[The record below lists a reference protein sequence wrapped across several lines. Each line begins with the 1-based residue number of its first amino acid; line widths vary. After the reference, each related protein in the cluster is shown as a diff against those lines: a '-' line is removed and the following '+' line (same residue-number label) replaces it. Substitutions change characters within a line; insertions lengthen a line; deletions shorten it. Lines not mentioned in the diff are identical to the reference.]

1 MRSWKGSMPDLSALP
16 AGSRVFVDTNIFDL
30 HFRNASTSCSLF
42 LERVALGEVTAYV
55 NIQVLSDLLHKLMLT
70 EAFARRYI
78 SSRSASK
85 LKDKL
90 KSTPAIAS
98 TLVEYQRQFETILSL
113 GITVLP
119 VDERLLR
126 ETKFERTTYGL
137 MTGDSIH
144 LGTMNRCRVARRKEP
159 VRDIVTQDGDFALI
173 AGLTVWRPEDVIRET
188 TPTLIKTF

>member
-1 MRSWKGSMPDLSALP
+1 MRSWKGSMPDLSTLP

-30 HFRNASTSCSLF
+30 HFRNVSSSCSLF
-42 LERVALGEVTAYV
+42 LERVAQEEITAYV

-90 KSTPAIAS
+90 KGTPAIAS
-98 TLVEYQRQFETILSL
+98 TLVDYQRHFETVLSL
-113 GITVLP
+113 GINVLP

-126 ETKFERTTYGL
+126 ETKFERATYGL

-144 LGTMNRCRVARRKEP
+144 LGTMNRCRMARRKEP
-159 VRDIVTQDGDFALI
+159 LRDIVTQDGDFALI
-173 AGLTVWRPEDVIRET
+173 AGLTVWKPEDVIREIV
-188 TPTLIKTF
+188 PAPVKIL